1 MSVGPTFPPT
11 NNEYYFTYSRR
22 LTFDFHFTWS
32 FILLICPLLSVL
44 CALMLTQTW
53 ICYMASSLFLK
64 LTFKSLHHFAWY
76 AYYSTSLCS
85 FFLKKAT
92 YVFLTL
98 FICMYKVVNWF
109 VVLDPSFL
117 QAFPCSGVSYVSC
130 SSSLDFSVRIKLL
143 PFRLDYCL
151 TFAFVGF
158 WTGVLPYKQLRLIH
172 MHKLS
177 IWSHIGFFFH

>member
-1 MSVGPTFPPT
+1 MIVYSSYLPSALSALCPYANT
-11 NNEYYFTYSRR
+11 NLNLLYGFFIVSQTHFQIPSSFRMVCI
-22 LTFDFHFTWS
+22 LFHLS
-32 FILLICPLLSVL
+32 LLI
-44 CALMLTQTW
+44 
-53 ICYMASSLFLK
+53 FLE
-64 LTFKSLHHFAWY
+64 KSDFCFSHII
-76 AYYSTSLCS
+76 
-85 FFLKKAT
+85 
-92 YVFLTL
+92 
-98 FICMYKVVNWF
+98 ICMYKVVNWF
-109 VVLDPSFL
+109 VLLDPSFL